1 MSETLS
7 TTSSWTPHQPA
18 DRVLMSLKTRGP
30 QSIAEIA
37 KTMQVTAE
45 AVRQQMTR
53 LHEDGLVDAQT
64 RSAGRGRPTQIW
76 RLTEKGQGRF
86 PDSHAEMTV
95 QMLGA
100 VRQIFGEVGI
110 EKLIDAREASML
122 SSYQEAMVGAEGL
135 RARLERLVELR
146 STEGYMAELRED
158 GQGFLFIENH
168 CPICSAAR
176 ACMGFC
182 RSELAL
188 FTTVLMPLATIER
201 VEHILVGA
209 RRCAYR
215 VTPLA

>member
-1 MSETLS
+1 MSETQS
-7 TTSSWTPHQPA
+7 NPSSWTPHQPA

-30 QSIAEIA
+30 QSIADIA
-37 KTMQVTAE
+37 KTMDVTAE

-53 LHEDGLVDAQT
+53 LHEEGLVDAQT
-64 RSAGRGRPTQIW
+64 RSAGRGRPTQVW
-76 RLTEKGQGRF
+76 RLTEKGHGRF

-100 VRQIFGEVGI
+100 VRQVFGEIGI
-110 EKLIDAREASML
+110 EKLIGAREASMRG
-122 SSYQEAMVGAEGL
+122 SYQDAMVGAEDL
-135 RARLERLVELR
+135 RARLDRLVALR
-146 STEGYMAELRED
+146 SAEGYMAELRED
-158 GQGFLFIENH
+158 GPDFLFVENH

-188 FTTVLMPLATIER
+188 FTDVLTPLATIER
-201 VEHILVGA
+201 VEHILAGA

-215 VTPLA
+215 VTPTV